1 MAQMSVTKTQST
13 YQAYQLLYLGFIVA
27 PLVAGL
33 DKFTHV
39 LTDWDKYLA
48 PVVAG
53 QLPFSGHTFMLFV
66 GLVEIGAAALVA
78 LRPRLGAYVVAAWL
92 AGIIINLLLIPAYL
106 DIALRDF
113 GLMLGAL
120 ALGRLSEEFA
130 GHAAS

>member
-1 MAQMSVTKTQST
+1 MAQMVVARTRPA
-13 YQAYQLLYLGFIVA
+13 YQAYQILYLGFIVA

-39 LTDWDKYLA
+39 LTNWDMYLA

-53 QLPFSGHTFMLFV
+53 LLPFSAHTFMLFV
-66 GLVEIGAAALVA
+66 GLVEIGAAVLVA
-78 LRPRLGAYVVAAWL
+78 VRPQIGAYVVAAWL
-92 AGIIINLLLIPAYL
+92 AGIVINLLLIPAYF

-120 ALGRLSEEFA
+120 ALARLSEEFA
-130 GHAAS
+130 EGAA

>member
-1 MAQMSVTKTQST
+1 MAQTIVTKTRPA

-33 DKFTHV
+33 DKFTHF

-48 PVVAG
+48 PVVADL
-53 QLPFSGHTFMLFV
+53 LPFSAQTFMLFV
-66 GLVEIGAAALVA
+66 GVVEIGAAILVA
-78 LRPRLGAYVVAAWL
+78 VRPQIGAYVVAAWL
-92 AGIIINLLLIPAYL
+92 AAIVINLLLIPGYF

-120 ALGRLSEEFA
+120 ALARLSEEFA
-130 GHAAS
+130 ERVA